1 MIEILINLYIHHN
14 YMKTDELINIKF
26 KMCRSQYKFSINLVY
41 NETMY
46 DNKYNFMYN
55 MIFVRTKLLI
65 GCLLTC
71 QPDHEN
77 RMADHIIFRF

>member
-1 MIEILINLYIHHN
+1 
-14 YMKTDELINIKF
+14 MKTDELINIKC

-65 GCLLTC
+65 GSWLTC
-71 QPDHEN
+71 QPDHEKLYG
-77 RMADHIIFRF
+77 RPHYFQILSTFLYDF